1 MTDDQ
6 LQQLTTAIL
15 EMKMNLERMAEKQE
29 EMVDDVKHIKQAVY
43 DPEQGLYARIKALEQ
58 WKETTSKLMWIIIT
72 TVVGL
77 LTTTFY
83 GGILN

>member
-1 MTDDQ
+1 MTDEQ
-6 LQQLTTAIL
+6 LQNLTTAIL

-29 EMVDDVKHIKQAVY
+29 EMVDDVKEIKKAVY
-43 DPEQGLYARIKALEQ
+43 DPEQGLYARLKALEQ
-58 WKETTSKLMWIIIT
+58 WKDTTSKIMWIMIT

-83 GGILN
+83 QGFLS

>member
-1 MTDDQ
+1 MTDEQ
-6 LQQLTTAIL
+6 LQKLTTAIL

-43 DPEQGLYARIKALEQ
+43 DPEQGLYARIKTLEQ
-58 WKETTSKLMWIIIT
+58 WKETTSKVMWIIIT

-77 LTTTFY
+77 LTTTIY
-83 GGILN
+83 GGFLS